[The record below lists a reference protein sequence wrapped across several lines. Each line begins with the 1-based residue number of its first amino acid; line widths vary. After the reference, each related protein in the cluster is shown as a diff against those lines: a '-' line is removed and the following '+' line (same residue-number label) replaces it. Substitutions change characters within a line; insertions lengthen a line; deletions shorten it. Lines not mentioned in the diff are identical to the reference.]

1 MCAQSS
7 ALPPCLSLVSC
18 CPALLPAL
26 LPGTA
31 AGVHRFRPLPRQAL
45 LQASDCSRLAEL
57 PSLYPGCWPQGVR
70 VCRYLR
76 VPGRGCRGV
85 QQLGSSGCSLRL
97 HQPGRACCRVG
108 GHVRRLLQ
116 HSGCYRHCTPLPPP
130 SHCPST
136 ASRSRSCPRQRA
148 LQALLPPPHCSW
160 RPAAAVAAL
169 GSANSSRVTSRVTR
183 ERAATQPPD
192 LSAGGRDA
200 PAGRHRRPLSP
211 ARCRDRA

>member
-1 MCAQSS
+1 MARWGRSGSSSSSSGVMCAQSS

-85 QQLGSSGCSLRL
+85 QQLGSSGCSLFGCTTQAARAA
-97 HQPGRACCRVG
+97 GRVGMCAACC
-108 GHVRRLLQ
+108 
-116 HSGCYRHCTPLPPP
+116 
-130 SHCPST
+130 ST
-136 ASRSRSCPRQRA
+136 AAATATARDCRHHRTAPR
-148 LQALLPPPHCSW
+148 
-160 RPAAAVAAL
+160 RPAAAAAAP
-169 GSANSSRVTSRVTR
+169 GSAPSRPSC
-183 ERAATQPPD
+183 
-192 LSAGGRDA
+192 
-200 PAGRHRRPLSP
+200 RHRTAPGGQLQL
-211 ARCRDRA
+211 